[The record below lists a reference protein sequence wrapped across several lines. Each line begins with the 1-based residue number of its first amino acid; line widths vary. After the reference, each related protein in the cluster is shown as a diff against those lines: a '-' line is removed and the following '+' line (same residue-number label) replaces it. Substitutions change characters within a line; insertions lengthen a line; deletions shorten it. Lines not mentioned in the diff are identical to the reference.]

1 MAALGCHFVECCLY
15 VLVVNIEK
23 VSFIALQAQAVVYKT
38 GPVVL
43 SSTFYNWS
51 LSSIEVSVF
60 ELPWAVLFWSETL
73 TNKTFVVK
81 EVIMLKQV
89 RIIAIV
95 LLTFIAAQ
103 AQATQSAQD
112 YFRSASAHLRANEFA
127 EALADYNKVIEL
139 DPTHT
144 EALFYRLMA
153 LNNLDPLAEPIGDWD
168 RIIELAPRYKLIW
181 AIYLQRANYRARV
194 GKFDGSIEDINKALE
209 FVPNNGAAYYLRSY
223 SYLMKGNLEVAYA
236 DYKKSVELKT
246 IHQNALLTRGWLF
259 KFGREFE
266 RAVADYTMA
275 LEWNPNDAIAYVDR
289 GTTYVL
295 MGKTDLGLA
304 DIKKGMTIDR
314 ISIVER
320 GVEGFGCPFCE
331 LNGYVE
337 RYPLDARVYEARG
350 ILRLLQQ
357 QESEAKIE
365 FDKSISL
372 APNLKSEIERV
383 IREVR
388 TWQ

>member
-1 MAALGCHFVECCLY
+1 MTKDK
-15 VLVVNIEK
+15 VNRRGAEDAEITQRQ
-23 VSFIALQAQAVVYKT
+23 IRT
-38 GPVVL
+38 P
-43 SSTFYNWS
+43 
-51 LSSIEVSVF
+51 
-60 ELPWAVLFWSETL
+60 LFCSETL

-89 RIIAIV
+89 RVIAIL

-112 YFRSASAHLRANEFA
+112 YFRSASAHLMANEFA

-144 EALFYRLMA
+144 EALFYRLMT
-153 LNNLDPLAEPIGDWD
+153 LNNLDPLAEPIRDWN

-181 AIYLQRANYRARV
+181 VIYLQRANYRARI
-194 GKFDGSIEDINKALE
+194 GEFDGSIEDVNKALE
-209 FVPNNGAAYYLRSY
+209 FTPNNGSAYHLRSY
-223 SYLMKGNLEVAYA
+223 SYMMKGNLEAAYA

-246 IHQNALLTRGWLF
+246 TLQNPLLTRGYVF
-259 KFGREFE
+259 KIRREFE

-275 LEWNPNDAIAYVDR
+275 LEWKPNDAIAYVGR

-295 MGKTDLGLA
+295 MGKIDLGLE

-320 GVEGFGCPFCE
+320 FVEGFGCPFCS
-331 LNGYVE
+331 LNIYVE
-337 RYPLDARVYEARG
+337 RHPRDARVYEARG
-350 ILRLLQQ
+350 ILRLLQR

-372 APNLKSEIERV
+372 APGLKSEIERV